1 MALFVD
7 GPACTIG
14 DLTDQD
20 SGLLNVA
27 LTTGINVSTKLRLAV
42 EEIRTDLHLW
52 LIRPR
57 PASYQGVAL
66 LLAPVQEP
74 ILHIGQ
80 IVVTPPLKRWETM
93 HALALVYRDAYFS
106 QLVDRYQAKWQEY
119 ANLTRGATESF
130 IASGLGLVRNPVVQ
144 AAPPILSMTPGPQGG
159 GTFYA
164 SVAWVN
170 AANQEGAPS
179 YASSLTV
186 SDGNLMT
193 VGVTGAPSNAVGFNV
208 YAGTSLTAMLRQN
221 DLLLPVGAAF
231 TYVPGEITQGPLP
244 GNGQMPDFTRPLAR
258 TMLRG

>member
-20 SGLLNVA
+20 AGLLEVA

-42 EEIRTDLHLW
+42 EEIRTELHLW
-52 LIRPR
+52 LNRPR
-57 PASYQGVAL
+57 PTLELVWG
-66 LLAPVQEP
+66 PT
-74 ILHIGQ
+74 LHIDQ
-80 IVVTPPLKRWETM
+80 IVVTPPLKRWEIM
-93 HALALVYRDAYFS
+93 HALVLVYRDAYFS

-119 ANLTRGATESF
+119 ASLTRDASESF
-130 IASGLGLVRNPVVQ
+130 IASGLGLVSDPVIQ
-144 AAPPILSMTPGPQGG
+144 AAPPILSTTPGPQGG

-164 SVAWVN
+164 SVTWVN
-170 AANQEGAPS
+170 ATNQEGAPS

-193 VGVTGAPSNAVGFNV
+193 VGVTGAPKNAVGFNV
-208 YAGTSLTAMLRQN
+208 YAGPSLTAMLRQN
-221 DLLLPVGAAF
+221 DVLLPVGA
-231 TYVPGEITQGPLP
+231 TYVYVPGEITQGALP
-244 GNGQMPDFTRPLAR
+244 GDGQTPDFTRPLAR

>member
-20 SGLLNVA
+20 SGLLDVA

-57 PASYQGVAL
+57 PTVEL
-66 LLAPVQEP
+66 FWAPAQEP

-119 ANLTRGATESF
+119 ANLTRDASESF
-130 IASGLGLVRNPVVQ
+130 IACGLGLVRNPVVQ
-144 AAPPILSMTPGPQGG
+144 AAPPNLSTTPGPQTG

-164 SVAWVN
+164 SVTWVN

-208 YAGTSLTAMLRQN
+208 YAGASLTAMLRQN
-221 DLLLPVGAAF
+221 DVLLPVGATF

-244 GNGQMPDFTRPLAR
+244 GNGQIPDFTRPLAR